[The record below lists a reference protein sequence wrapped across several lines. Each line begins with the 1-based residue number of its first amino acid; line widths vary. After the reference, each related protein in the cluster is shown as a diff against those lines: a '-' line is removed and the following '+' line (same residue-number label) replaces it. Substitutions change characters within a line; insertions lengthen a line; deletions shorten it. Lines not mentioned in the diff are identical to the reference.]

1 MRYIYAME
9 YHSAIERNETASLIE
24 TCRNL
29 ESVVRNELSQKEK
42 NNLLMH
48 VCEIYKNGIMFRD
61 SIHEAEIETQMQ
73 RTNVW
78 IPRGEGK
85 RGWEKL
91 RSWN

>member
-1 MRYIYAME
+1 ME

-61 SIHEAEIETQMQ
+61 SIHEAEIET
-73 RTNVW
+73 
-78 IPRGEGK
+78 
-85 RGWEKL
+85 
-91 RSWN
+91 

>member
-61 SIHEAEIETQMQ
+61 SIHEAEIET
-73 RTNVW
+73 
-78 IPRGEGK
+78 
-85 RGWEKL
+85 
-91 RSWN
+91 